1 MVVGPG
7 DFKKMLN
14 PHQWHGLRR
23 LTAYLRRHRGRLA
36 AGFIC
41 ILLTNLFLLAAPRVM
56 GYAVDQLQESV
67 TREKLATY
75 GAAIIG
81 LAICEGI
88 FRFFMRRL
96 IIGVSRDIEYA
107 IRNDLFLHLEALPM
121 AFYQKNKT
129 GDLMS
134 RVTND
139 LSNVRML
146 LGPGIM
152 YTANTIVVAA
162 FAVLLML
169 RINWRLTLLA
179 LLPLP
184 AVSFSV
190 RHFGKKI
197 HDLTEQSQGKLAD
210 LSARV
215 QESMA
220 GIRVVKAFVQER
232 QEVGDFDRMNQALVA
247 KNRDLIRVQSVFYP
261 TMELMIGLAIVV
273 VIWFGGRQV
282 IQGAISLGDFVAF
295 NVYLGRLTWPM
306 IALGWVVN
314 LLERGRASMQ
324 RLNYILDAVPDVSDE
339 ADVLPQFEVQGSIEF
354 RNLSFSY
361 NGTPTLRNVSFGIP
375 KGKTVAIVG
384 ATGAGKS
391 TLVQL
396 IPRLYNAPPNSLF
409 IDGVPIERIPLASLR
424 RAIGFIPQDTFL
436 FGETIRENIAF
447 GVASPTQAEIQRAAE
462 ISNIDTDVQSFPM
475 KYETIVGERGITLSG
490 GQKQR
495 TAISRAVIRDPK
507 ILILDDA
514 LSSVDTYTEEQ
525 ILHELKQVMRGR
537 TSILISHRVSTVKEA
552 DEIIVLD
559 KGKIVERGTHAE
571 LLGRDGYYAELH
583 RRQLLEEELAVSE

>member
-1 MVVGPG
+1 MV
-7 DFKKMLN
+7 
-14 PHQWHGLRR
+14 H
-23 LTAYLRRHRGRLA
+23 LRRHRARIA
-36 AGFIC
+36 AGFVC
-41 ILLTNLFLLAAPRVM
+41 VLVTNLFLLATPRVM
-56 GYAVDQLQESV
+56 GFAVDSLQESIS
-67 TREKLATY
+67 REKLAYY
-75 GAAIIG
+75 GAVIIG
-81 LAICEGI
+81 LALCEGI
-88 FRFFMRRL
+88 FRFLMRRL
-96 IIGVSRDIEYA
+96 IIGVSRDIEYSM
-107 IRNDLFLHLEALPM
+107 RNDLFRHLETLPM
-121 AFYQKNKT
+121 LFYQKNKT

-152 YTANTIVVAA
+152 YTANTIVVAV

-169 RINWRLTLLA
+169 RINWQLTLLA

-184 AVSFSV
+184 IVSLSV

-197 HDLTEQSQGKLAD
+197 HDLTEQAQSKLAD

-220 GIRVVKAFVQER
+220 GIRVVKAFVQEKH
-232 QEVGDFDRMNQALVA
+232 EIDEFDRMNQSLVE
-247 KNRDLIRVQSVFYP
+247 KNRELIRVQSVFYP
-261 TMELMIGLAIVV
+261 TMELMIGLAVVV
-273 VIWFGGRQV
+273 VIWMGGRQV

-295 NVYLGRLTWPM
+295 NVYLARLTWPM

-314 LLERGRASMQ
+314 LLERGRASME
-324 RLNYILDAVPDVSDE
+324 RLNYIFDTTPEVKDE
-339 ADVLPQFEVQGSIEF
+339 AGVLTNFEVEGAIEF
-354 RNLSFSY
+354 RNLSFAY
-361 NGTPTLRNVSFGIP
+361 NGTATLRNVSLSIP

-384 ATGAGKS
+384 ATGAGKT

-396 IPRLYNAPPNSLF
+396 IPRLYNAPPDSLF
-409 IDGVPIERIPLASLR
+409 IDGVPIERIPLEALR
-424 RAIGFIPQDTFL
+424 SAIGFIPQDTFL
-436 FGETIRENIAF
+436 FGETIQENIAF
-447 GVASPTQAEIQRAAE
+447 GVESATDTEIQRAAE
-462 ISNIDTDVQSFPM
+462 ISNIDADVQGFPN
-475 KYETIVGERGITLSG
+475 KYETMVGERGITLSG

-495 TAISRAVIRDPK
+495 TAISRAVVRDPR

-525 ILHELKQVMRGR
+525 ILHELKEVMKDR

-559 KGKIVERGTHAE
+559 NGGIVERGTHAE
-571 LLGRDGYYAELH
+571 LLVRDGYYAELH
-583 RRQLLEEELAVSE
+583 RRQLLEEELEVSE

>member
-1 MVVGPG
+1 MTMSRKWSVLSRLGP
-7 DFKKMLN
+7 
-14 PHQWHGLRR
+14 
-23 LTAYLRRHRGRLA
+23 YLRSHPGRLA
-36 AGFIC
+36 GGLAC
-41 ILLTNLFLLAAPRVM
+41 LLLTNLFLLATPRVM
-56 GYAVDQLQESV
+56 GYAVDSLRESI
-67 TREKLATY
+67 TREKLVYY
-75 GAAIIG
+75 GAGIVG
-81 LAICEGI
+81 LAVCEGV

-107 IRNDLFLHLEALPM
+107 MRGDLFQHLETLPM
-121 AFYQKNKT
+121 AFFQKNKT

-134 RVTND
+134 RITND

-146 LGPGIM
+146 FGPGIM
-152 YTANTIVVAA
+152 YTANTIVVAV
-162 FAVLLML
+162 FAIVLML
-169 RINWRLTLLA
+169 GIDWKLTLLA

-184 AVSFSV
+184 AVSVGV

-197 HDLTEQSQGKLAD
+197 HDLTEESQERLAQ

-220 GIRVVKAFVQER
+220 GIRVVKAFVQEKH
-232 QEVGDFDRMNQALVA
+232 EIADFERMNQALVT
-247 KNRDLIRVQSVFYP
+247 KNRELIRVQSVFYP
-261 TMELMIGLAIVV
+261 TMELMIGLAVV
-273 VIWFGGRQV
+273 TVIWFGGRQV
-282 IQGAISLGDFVAF
+282 IQGTISLGDFVAF

-324 RLNYILDAVPDVSDE
+324 RLNYILDTVPEVKDEPGVSPD
-339 ADVLPQFEVQGSIEF
+339 FEVQGSIEF

-361 NGTPTLRNVSFGIP
+361 NGTPTLRDVSLAIP
-375 KGKTVAIVG
+375 KGTTVAIVG

-396 IPRLYNAPPNSLF
+396 IPRLYNAPPNALF
-409 IDGVPIERIPLASLR
+409 IDGVAIERIPLAALR
-424 RAIGFIPQDTFL
+424 SAIGFIPQDTFL

-447 GVASPTQAEIQRAAE
+447 GVESATDSQVRRAAE
-462 ISNIDTDVQSFPM
+462 ISNIDTDVEAFPN
-475 KYETIVGERGITLSG
+475 KYDTLVGERGITLSG

-525 ILHELKQVMRGR
+525 ILHELKQVMRNR

-559 KGKIVERGTHAE
+559 NGRIVERGTHAE
-571 LLGRDGYYAELH
+571 LLMREGYYAELH

>member
-1 MVVGPG
+1 
-7 DFKKMLN
+7 MLN
-14 PHQWHGLRR
+14 SNRWKELIR
-23 LTAYLRRHRGRLA
+23 LKPYLRPHRGRLA

-41 ILLTNLFLLAAPRVM
+41 ILLTNFFLLTTPLVM
-56 GYAVDQLQESV
+56 GYAVDRLKESV
-67 TREKLATY
+67 TREKLAYY
-75 GAAIIG
+75 GALIIG
-81 LAICEGI
+81 LAVCEGI

-107 IRNDLFLHLEALPM
+107 IRNDIFRHLEKLPM
-121 AFYQKNKT
+121 SFYQKNKT

-146 LGPGIM
+146 FGPGIM
-152 YTANTIVVAA
+152 YTANTIIVAL
-162 FAVLLML
+162 FAIILML
-169 RINWRLTLLA
+169 RINWHMTLLA

-190 RHFGKKI
+190 RHFGRRI
-197 HDLTEQSQGKLAD
+197 HELTEQSQAKLAD

-220 GIRVVKAFVQER
+220 GIRVVKAFVQENH
-232 QEVGDFDRMNQALVA
+232 EIAEFEQANRSLVA
-247 KNRDLIRVQSVFYP
+247 KNRELIRVQSVFYP
-261 TMELMIGLAIVV
+261 SMELMIGFAVVV
-273 VIWFGGRQV
+273 VIWVGGRQV
-282 IQGAISLGDFVAF
+282 MQGGISLGDFVAF

-324 RLNYILDAVPDVSDE
+324 RLNYILDTEPEIKDE
-339 ADVLPQFEVQGSIEF
+339 PTVLSEFEVQGEIEF
-354 RNLSFSY
+354 RNLSFAY
-361 NGTPTLRNVSFGIP
+361 NGATTLQNISLSIP

-384 ATGAGKS
+384 ATGSGKS

-396 IPRLYNAPPNSLF
+396 IPRLYDAPPNSLF
-409 IDGVPIERIPLASLR
+409 IDGVPIELIPLASLR

-447 GVASPTQAEIQRAAE
+447 GVEQAIDGEVLRAAE
-462 ISNIDTDVQSFPM
+462 VSKIHGDVQGFPSQ
-475 KYETIVGERGITLSG
+475 YETLVGERGITLSG

-525 ILHELKQVMRGR
+525 ILSELKQVMRNR

-552 DEIIVLD
+552 DEIIVLER
-559 KGKIVERGTHAE
+559 GQIVERGTHAE
-571 LLGRDGYYAELH
+571 LLARDGYYAELH
-583 RRQLLEEELAVSE
+583 RRQLLEEELEAIRG

>member
-1 MVVGPG
+1 MAGVDTHKWRVL
-7 DFKKMLN
+7 K
-14 PHQWHGLRR
+14 GLRG
-23 LTAYLRRHRGRLA
+23 YLYPHRGRIA

-41 ILLTNLFLLAAPRVM
+41 VILTNLFLLSMPRVM
-56 GYAVDQLQESV
+56 GYAIDSLKESV
-67 TREKLATY
+67 TREKLALY
-75 GAAIIG
+75 AGLIVG
-81 LAICEGI
+81 LAACEGV
-88 FRFFMRRL
+88 FRFLMRRL
-96 IIGVSRDIEYA
+96 IIGVSRDVEYSM
-107 IRNDLFLHLEALPM
+107 RNDLFRHLEALPM
-121 AFYQKNKT
+121 SFYQRNKT

-134 RVTND
+134 RATND

-146 LGPGIM
+146 FGPGIM
-152 YTANTIVVAA
+152 YTANTIVVSVVAI
-162 FAVLLML
+162 LLML
-169 RINWRLTLLA
+169 RMNWQLTLLA

-184 AVSFSV
+184 AVSLSV

-197 HDLTEQSQGKLAD
+197 HDLTEESQSRLAD
-210 LSARV
+210 LSTRV

-220 GIRVVKAFVQER
+220 GIRVVKAFVQEKW
-232 QEVGDFDRMNQALVA
+232 EIAEFERMNQSLVT
-247 KNRDLIRVQSVFYP
+247 KNRELIGVQSLFYP
-261 TMELMIGLAIVV
+261 TMELMIGFATVV

-295 NVYLGRLTWPM
+295 TVYLGRLTWPM

-314 LLERGRASMQ
+314 LLERGRASME
-324 RLNYILDAVPDVSDE
+324 RLNYIFDTIPDVKDE
-339 ADVLPQFEVQGSIEF
+339 AGVGADFDLEGDIEF
-354 RNLSFSY
+354 RDLSFSY
-361 NGTPTLRNVSFGIP
+361 DGTPTLRNISIVIP

-384 ATGAGKS
+384 ATGAGKT

-409 IDGVPIERIPLASLR
+409 IDGVPIERIPLAKLR
-424 RAIGFIPQDTFL
+424 SSIGFIPQDTFL

-447 GVASPTQAEIQRAAE
+447 GVESAADEEIYRAAT
-462 ISNIDTDVQSFPM
+462 ISSINADVQGFPG
-475 KYETIVGERGITLSG
+475 KYETMVGERGITLSG

-495 TAISRAVIRDPK
+495 TAISRAVLRDPR

-525 ILHELKQVMRGR
+525 ILRELKGVMQNR
-537 TSILISHRVSTVKEA
+537 TSILISHRVSTVKDA

-559 KGKIVERGTHAE
+559 HGQIVERGTHAE
-571 LLGRDGYYAELH
+571 LLLRDGYYAELH